1 MGTELPYFRE
11 LSKTSCGFK
20 IGDLVTIEL
29 KNNKEE
35 DIIIS
40 EIKEIKHTSE
50 VIIIGY
56 KKDKKWIRFSAP
68 TKAIK

>member
-1 MGTELPYFRE
+1 MKTEPYFKE
-11 LSKTSCGFK
+11 LNITSCGHV
-20 IGDLVTIEL
+20 IGDIVTIKL

-35 DIIIS
+35 AIIIS